1 MHNAWLHWWT
11 DSAPLL
17 EQATFPRVLL
27 ALILGAVIGAER
39 QWRQRAAGMR
49 TNTLVCFGAAAF
61 VDLGTT
67 VGGPNSTNVIAYV
80 VSGVGFLGAGA
91 IMKDGASIRG
101 LNTAATLWCS
111 AAVGACAG
119 AGEMLDAVFVTVL
132 LVGINLVFR
141 PISRFIDRRSLAR
154 RLESVDEP
162 AIYQVSAVCPA
173 SKEIEVRA
181 LLLRALAERPLLLRE
196 LRSEDIGE
204 SDHVFLRAEVEASH
218 RDNKLME
225 QLATELRSNDDVSK
239 AEWSELRPDSE

>member
-1 MHNAWLHWWT
+1 MDSAWLHWWT
-11 DSAPLL
+11 DKAPLL
-17 EQATFPRVLL
+17 QQSTFPRVLT
-27 ALILGAVIGAER
+27 ALVLGAIIGAER

-67 VGGPNSTNVIAYV
+67 IGGPNSTNVIAYV

-119 AGEMLDAVFVTVL
+119 AGEVLDAVFVTVL

-141 PISRFIDRRSLAR
+141 PLSRFIDRQSLKQTI
-154 RLESVDEP
+154 EDVDEP
-162 AIYQVSAVCPA
+162 AIYQISAVCPA
-173 SKEIEVRA
+173 SRETEVRA
-181 LLLRALAERPLLLRE
+181 LLLRALAVRPLLLRE

-204 SDHVFLRAEVEASH
+204 SEDVFLRAEVESGK
-218 RDNKLME
+218 RENELME
-225 QLATELRSNDDVSK
+225 QVAAELRGDEEVSK
-239 AEWSELRPDSE
+239 VEWSERRPESE